1 MSAVSFV
8 ILGELASKA
17 NSRKIVS
24 FGGRRVSIK
33 SDKDRACV
41 RRGVY
46 LNDRQVREKHVFHGV
61 DRNNPRVEIEIDSI
75 ES

>member
-8 ILGELASKA
+8 ILGEPASKA

-24 FGGRRVSIK
+24 FGGRP
-33 SDKDRACV
+33 A
-41 RRGVY
+41 
-46 LNDRQVREKHVFHGV
+46 KHVFHWV

-75 ES
+75 DGNGVLL